1 MHLSV
6 QYHLLPY
13 LTPGTLCCHR
23 HALTQLQMAGLPSSV
38 VQRAAVVARQLKAR
52 LGAQQQDQ
60 QQQQQSKQQ
69 FNHEQAAAPQH
80 QQQQDVGQTAALPG
94 LVAQIRQALKM
105 LQQGDSQLS
114 ELETSNLQQLQDS
127 AAQVLAA
134 ESEHV
139 S

>member
-6 QYHLLPY
+6 QYHLVTI

-52 LGAQQQDQ
+52 LGAQQRDQ

-69 FNHEQAAAPQH
+69 FNHEQAAAPQ
-80 QQQQDVGQTAALPG
+80 QQQDVGQTAALPG
-94 LVAQIRQALKM
+94 LVAQICQALKM

-114 ELETSNLQQLQDS
+114 ELETSKLQQLQDS